1 MVIFTLALS
10 LSAALTRKPSRLTKR
25 GLPPDYYGGGGGG
38 YGGGGYDYYGGYG
51 GGYEEGT
58 NIAGFVTCR

>member
-10 LSAALTRKPSRLTKR
+10 FSAALAKKQSRLTKR
-25 GLPPDYYGGGGGG
+25 GLPPDYYGGSGGG
-38 YGGGGYDYYGGYG
+38 YDYDGGYDYYGGYG

-58 NIAGFVTCR
+58 NIAGFVT

>member
-10 LSAALTRKPSRLTKR
+10 FCAALAKKQSRLTKR
-25 GLPPDYYGGGGGG
+25 GLPPDYYGGS
-38 YGGGGYDYYGGYG
+38 GGGYDYYGGYG

-58 NIAGFVTCR
+58 NIAGFVT